1 MMGAMSSNSGV
12 VVVEADITESQNT
25 VNVIQAQATI

>member
-1 MMGAMSSNSGV
+1 MGAMSGQGKV

-25 VNVIQAQATI
+25 VSVIQADAII